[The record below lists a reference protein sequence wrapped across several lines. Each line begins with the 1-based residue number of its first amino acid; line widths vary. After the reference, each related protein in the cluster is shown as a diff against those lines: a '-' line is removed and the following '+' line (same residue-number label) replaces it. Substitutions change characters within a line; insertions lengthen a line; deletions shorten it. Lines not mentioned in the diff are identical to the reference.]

1 LLAPSFSQFDS
12 TRTSGNVRFSRDHFL
27 FKPTNHPYSP
37 PPISGSLETAR
48 QRVFFRLEISMK
60 YISHWR
66 IPPSSIDAAIKKFLE
81 TGGAPPEGVKM
92 LGRWH
97 GMNGQG
103 FAISESNDA
112 KAMYEWYAQW
122 ANVMEITVTPCVE
135 DAEAGPILASMAQ
148 R

>member
-1 LLAPSFSQFDS
+1 
-12 TRTSGNVRFSRDHFL
+12 
-27 FKPTNHPYSP
+27 
-37 PPISGSLETAR
+37 
-48 QRVFFRLEISMK
+48 MK

-66 IPPSSIDAAIKKFLE
+66 IPPTSIDAAIKKFLE

-122 ANVMEITVTPCVE
+122 ANVMEVTVTPCVE
-135 DAEAGPILASMAQ
+135 DAEAGPILASMAPPGSPTAA
-148 R
+148 

>member
-1 LLAPSFSQFDS
+1 LNCRKAFPA
-12 TRTSGNVRFSRDHFL
+12 FL
-27 FKPTNHPYSP
+27 K
-37 PPISGSLETAR
+37 
-48 QRVFFRLEISMK
+48 LEISMK

-66 IPPSSIDAAIKKFLE
+66 IPPSSIDAAVKKFLE
-81 TGGAPPEGVKM
+81 TGGAPPKGVKM

-103 FAISESNDA
+103 FAISESDDA

-122 ANVMEITVTPCVE
+122 SDVMELTVTPCVE
-135 DAEAGPILASMAQ
+135 DAEAGPILTSMAK

>member
-1 LLAPSFSQFDS
+1 
-12 TRTSGNVRFSRDHFL
+12 
-27 FKPTNHPYSP
+27 
-37 PPISGSLETAR
+37 
-48 QRVFFRLEISMK
+48 MK

-66 IPPSSIDAAIKKFLE
+66 IPPNLLDAAIKKFLE
-81 TGGAPPEGVKM
+81 TGGPPPKGAKM

-103 FAISESNDA
+103 FAIYESDDV

-122 ANVMEITVTPCVE
+122 SNVMELIITPCVE